1 MAWTDS
7 EAGLKVKKLGGVT
20 SGEGKCGDAVVERAA
35 RVRLIL
41 DILSVKK
48 DAKLSASE
56 VDDAE
61 EGNGLMMMQTLM

>member
-35 RVRLIL
+35 RVRRIL
-41 DILSVKK
+41 DILSVRK
-48 DAKLSASE
+48 
-56 VDDAE
+56 
-61 EGNGLMMMQTLM
+61 MQSCQQVKWMTLRRVMD